1 MMNASRRISSRI
13 SICGA
18 LLALGLSASAPIQA
32 HSQTTAPVTP
42 LGRQLAK
49 IELGISGAGELTP
62 SSQGLTYLPQMLY
75 QKPSKTAGLLV
86 DLNYQKSPLIGVQL
100 NFTQFRYAQNYTVV
114 NVAGTPAQQLSYIL
128 DVQAKV
134 NEYSLGYLARPVIFG
149 IHMFAGAGLGAIE
162 YHPTAGGGE
171 GLIPQ
176 ERVGIYYTVGVEQ
189 PIFENFGLRLQ
200 FRQVFQ
206 GAPDFNQN
214 YLATG
219 ARVSTVEPGV
229 GFYVRF

>member
-1 MMNASRRISSRI
+1 MMNASRRISGRI

-18 LLALGLSASAPIQA
+18 LLVLGISASAPLQA
-32 HSQTTAPVTP
+32 HSQTTAPVTA

-49 IELGISGAGELTP
+49 VELGISGVGELTG

-75 QKPSKTAGLLV
+75 QKPSKTAGVYV
-86 DLNYQKSPLIGVQL
+86 DLNYQKSPLIGFQL
-100 NFTQFRYAQNYTVV
+100 NFTQFRYAQNYSVV
-114 NVAGTPAQQLSYIL
+114 NVAGTPSGQHSYIL
-128 DVQAKV
+128 DVQAKT
-134 NEYSLGYLARPVIFG
+134 NEYSFGYLARPTIFG
-149 IHMFAGAGLGAIE
+149 LHTFAGAGLGAIE

-171 GLIPQ
+171 GLVPQ
-176 ERVGIYYTVGVEQ
+176 ERVGIYYEVGIEQ
-189 PIFENFGLRLQ
+189 PLFENFGVRLQ
-200 FRQVFQ
+200 LRQVFQ

-219 ARVSTVEPGV
+219 ARVSTIEPGV